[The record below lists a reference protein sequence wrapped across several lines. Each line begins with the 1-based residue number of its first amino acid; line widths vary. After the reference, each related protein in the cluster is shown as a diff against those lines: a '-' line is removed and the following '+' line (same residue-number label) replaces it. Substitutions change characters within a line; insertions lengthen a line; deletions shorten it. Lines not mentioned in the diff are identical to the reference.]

1 MSLLMILSEAAKGS
15 FSSILQIAV
24 IVIPLMVFIEIL
36 IDLKLLDKLTAVL
49 APLTRLFN
57 ISQHA
62 SLPLMAGMVF
72 GISYGGGIIINAAR
86 EGKLDY
92 REIYLV
98 NLFLIICH
106 SIFEDTFL
114 FAAIGAQWIPVLL
127 VRIVLAVL
135 ICYLFSRYT
144 MGYKIAHKSVS
155 IPKDIPN

>member
-15 FSSILQIAV
+15 FSSILQIAI

-49 APLTRLFN
+49 VPLTRIFN

-98 NLFLIICH
+98 NLFLIMCH
-106 SIFEDTFL
+106 SLFEDTFL
-114 FAAIGAQWIPVLL
+114 FAAIGAQWIPVLT
-127 VRIVLAVL
+127 VRIILAVL
-135 ICYLFSRYT
+135 ICFLFSRYT
-144 MGYKIAHKSVS
+144 RGNQIKQKTVS
-155 IPKDIPN
+155 RLRDVPN